1 MLIKNNKI
9 GNEKIDF
16 KMGKKKW
23 EIENADCG
31 KAEKKSSGGT
41 TQLWRREPK
50 RCIFISS
57 MQGQHWS
64 GESVWFVR
72 WQPFLFT
79 SFRFLTDFWD
89 FVYLRQTC

>member
-31 KAEKKSSGGT
+31 KAEKSLQVEQRNSGGENRKGAF
-41 TQLWRREPK
+41 LSLLCK
-50 RCIFISS
+50 ANI
-57 MQGQHWS
+57 GQENLY
-64 GESVWFVR
+64 GLYVGN
-72 WQPFLFT
+72 LFC
-79 SFRFLTDFWD
+79 LHLLDF
-89 FVYLRQTC
+89 